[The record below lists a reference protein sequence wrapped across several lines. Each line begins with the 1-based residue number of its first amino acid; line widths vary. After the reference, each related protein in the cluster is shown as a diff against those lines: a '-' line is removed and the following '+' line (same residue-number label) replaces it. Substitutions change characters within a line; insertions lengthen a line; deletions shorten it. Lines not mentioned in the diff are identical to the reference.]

1 MPGEKSLQ
9 KWGIFSC
16 KKHPMLYSLYAS
28 FADWNG
34 VTQPIF
40 AGIKNYVQ
48 MFTADELFWK
58 SVINTLYFTLVSV
71 PLNMIVTVV
80 LAVLLNKR
88 LPGFYFFRAVFY
100 LPSIIAGVAIYIA
113 WSYLLNADTGIINYM
128 LSKIGLNGVGWLSD
142 PKYSMLSIIL
152 ISITSCGGQMLIVL
166 AGLQDIPK
174 EYYEAALID
183 GAGSIRRF
191 FNVTFPL
198 LTHVIFFN
206 MLMNIIAGLQI
217 YTLPWI
223 MTQGGP
229 LYSTY
234 VYGIHLY
241 NNAFRYYN
249 FGYSSAL
256 AWMLFII
263 ILLIS
268 LIVFATSK
276 FWVYYREDT

>member
-1 MPGEKSLQ
+1 
-9 KWGIFSC
+9 
-16 KKHPMLYSLYAS
+16 MLYSLYAS